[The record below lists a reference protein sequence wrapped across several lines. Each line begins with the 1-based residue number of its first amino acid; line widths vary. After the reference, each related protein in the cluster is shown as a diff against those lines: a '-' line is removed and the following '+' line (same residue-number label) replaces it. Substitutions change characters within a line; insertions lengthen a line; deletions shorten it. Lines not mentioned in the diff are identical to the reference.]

1 MLHDCQESV
10 QHCLRQHKLLVGAY
24 EYLSGVG
31 ISAFFAHSDPRH
43 MARHTVNLTLLL
55 RSLCH
60 LVFGELFWKMDVY
73 LGLAFLRTRIPLGC

>member
-1 MLHDCQESV
+1 
-10 QHCLRQHKLLVGAY
+10 
-24 EYLSGVG
+24 
-31 ISAFFAHSDPRH
+31 
-43 MARHTVNLTLLL
+43 MARHTANLTLLL